1 MLILTVFNLMKLP
14 FTQKKLIDWAG
25 INVFKD
31 AEVVVSKGAVLKAEY
46 GNSFISGS
54 VVWNNRAVDTSLE
67 ILPDGN
73 VQNHCPCWVNHE
85 RGIICPHV
93 IAVALVLVRRATDPR
108 REEKYQAE
116 LRKASRISQF
126 TEDDYIQRVMRGT
139 PGAHEAEVNIEVKG
153 NLAAQVASGKITIS
167 CSISAANQTA
177 PFSGASK
184 NTPFSFSKKEES
196 LLYVLED
203 IAEGPPPDTL
213 EVSLSD
219 FNNILELLP
228 GKAIAVSGV
237 PAVVNTADLS
247 TILMLD
253 LDRENGELLLIVQTP
268 TPLSRTVAPPLYI
281 LSRDG
286 GWIYQDASFWP
297 LKDILPLPYHPVY
310 KETIPIPRENVVQFI
325 ERELPQLEKSINV
338 QPEIPLD
345 LFSFD
350 LATPRIELRVQGS
363 PASLSATLVA
373 IYGKY
378 EFPCCR
384 PDPEEHFGIP
394 DPEDLLRYEKRNLH
408 AEKNALM
415 LLAPSGFRGELGNSL
430 TPIIDNRLVNN
441 FLAGAIPKFRRHG
454 WQVKIEGKA
463 DSYMESMNFATP
475 VVHVENPSGAGWF
488 DVGFS
493 FEDTAGNSIS
503 QVEIQQALQKGDY
516 YIKKNNSTILI
527 DADAVESMYSVFSDC
542 SATESE
548 MSGFFRLSDV
558 YAPFVKSSLD
568 ALDGIDVEDPAHW
581 RNRAANFN
589 RTATMAP
596 VDLEP
601 ELASIL
607 RDYQHEG
614 ISWLSFLEKSGFC
627 GILADEMGLGK
638 TIQTLAWLG
647 SERIREDIR
656 DAPALVVCPTSLV
669 YNWMEEAKKFTPN
682 MRTVAMV
689 GQDRHD
695 NWKDIHKCDLVITS
709 YALLR
714 RDLDKYLE
722 TEFAVAI
729 LDEAQHIKNRSTQN
743 ARAAKKIKAF
753 NRLVLTGTPV
763 ENSVSDLWSIM
774 DFLMPG
780 YLGAHDMFRRNY
792 ELPIERGGPEA
803 QDAQRKLKRKL
814 HPFLLRRLKK
824 TVAKELPGKIEK
836 IAHCQLTADQK
847 AVYTTILQ
855 SARREI
861 SNLVKAKGFNKVRMQ
876 VLTTLLKLRQACC
889 HLDLLKM
896 PDLKPANPSG
906 KLDLFMELVDEA
918 VDGGHRILVFSQF
931 VSMLSILRKE
941 LEAKGYKY
949 CYLDGST
956 KNRMEVVHEFNSNR
970 EIPIFLISL
979 KAGGTGLNLTGADMV
994 IHFDPWWNPAVEQQA
1009 TDRAYRIGQ
1018 KRTVYSLKLITMGT
1032 VEEKVLALQEK
1043 KRAVINATIE
1053 SDEDIMGS
1061 LSWEDMQELLDL

>member
-1 MLILTVFNLMKLP
+1 M
-14 FTQKKLIDWAG
+14 
-25 INVFKD
+25 
-31 AEVVVSKGAVLKAEY
+31 
-46 GNSFISGS
+46 
-54 VVWNNRAVDTSLE
+54 
-67 ILPDGN
+67 
-73 VQNHCPCWVNHE
+73 
-85 RGIICPHV
+85 
-93 IAVALVLVRRATDPR
+93 
-108 REEKYQAE
+108 
-116 LRKASRISQF
+116 
-126 TEDDYIQRVMRGT
+126 
-139 PGAHEAEVNIEVKG
+139 
-153 NLAAQVASGKITIS
+153 
-167 CSISAANQTA
+167 
-177 PFSGASK
+177 
-184 NTPFSFSKKEES
+184 
-196 LLYVLED
+196 
-203 IAEGPPPDTL
+203 
-213 EVSLSD
+213 
-219 FNNILELLP
+219 
-228 GKAIAVSGV
+228 
-237 PAVVNTADLS
+237 
-247 TILMLD
+247 
-253 LDRENGELLLIVQTP
+253 
-268 TPLSRTVAPPLYI
+268 
-281 LSRDG
+281 
-286 GWIYQDASFWP
+286 
-297 LKDILPLPYHPVY
+297 
-310 KETIPIPRENVVQFI
+310 
-325 ERELPQLEKSINV
+325 
-338 QPEIPLD
+338 
-345 LFSFD
+345 
-350 LATPRIELRVQGS
+350 
-363 PASLSATLVA
+363 
-373 IYGKY
+373 
-378 EFPCCR
+378 
-384 PDPEEHFGIP
+384 
-394 DPEDLLRYEKRNLH
+394 
-408 AEKNALM
+408 
-415 LLAPSGFRGELGNSL
+415 
-430 TPIIDNRLVNN
+430 
-441 FLAGAIPKFRRHG
+441 
-454 WQVKIEGKA
+454 
-463 DSYMESMNFATP
+463 
-475 VVHVENPSGAGWF
+475 
-488 DVGFS
+488 
-493 FEDTAGNSIS
+493 
-503 QVEIQQALQKGDY
+503 
-516 YIKKNNSTILI
+516 
-527 DADAVESMYSVFSDC
+527 
-542 SATESE
+542 
-548 MSGFFRLSDV
+548 
-558 YAPFVKSSLD
+558 
-568 ALDGIDVEDPAHW
+568 
-581 RNRAANFN
+581 
-589 RTATMAP
+589 
-596 VDLEP
+596 
-601 ELASIL
+601 
-607 RDYQHEG
+607 
-614 ISWLSFLEKSGFC
+614 
-627 GILADEMGLGK
+627 
-638 TIQTLAWLG
+638 
-647 SERIREDIR
+647 
-656 DAPALVVCPTSLV
+656 
-669 YNWMEEAKKFTPN
+669 
-682 MRTVAMV
+682 
-689 GQDRHD
+689 
-695 NWKDIHKCDLVITS
+695 
-709 YALLR
+709 
-714 RDLDKYLE
+714 
-722 TEFAVAI
+722 AI